1 MKILSICHSSRA
13 RSSLPHFI
21 VFFLTCYVHKMESAQ
36 FTVVGPGHPVTA
48 TLGGDIALPCR
59 LSPSISAE
67 HMEVRWFRSEIT
79 PFVHLYQHKQDEYVQ
94 QMPEYRGRTKLLKA
108 GITEGIVDLR
118 IINVRHSD
126 KGLYRCS
133 VQDGD
138 FHEES
143 VLELEVAALGSAPRI
158 SVEGHQD
165 GGIRVVCQ
173 SAGWYP
179 QPQVLWRD
187 PKGQPLSASTET
199 KSEEEGGFFQIKN
212 SIVVTENSNKNLS
225 CSMRNTHLDKERES
239 VTFYISD
246 SFFPRASP
254 WMVGWSVTLMILLS
268 FICLAWFLFR
278 VRGKHL
284 DTIRKIRTE
293 LEWRRSQCDAANVTL
308 DPDTAH
314 PQLVLSE
321 DGKRVRWEDTWQLLP
336 YTPER
341 FDIRPCVLGREGFTS
356 GRHYWEVEAGDG
368 KYWAVGVATEF
379 VSRKGEISLSPKV
392 GIWAVQRCA
401 EQFQALTAPV
411 TPLPLSPPSRIR
423 VCLDCDRWQV
433 TFIDAGAE
441 ASIFTFPMGSLPGER
456 IRPWLWVG
464 PELLSLYP

>member
-1 MKILSICHSSRA
+1 
-13 RSSLPHFI
+13 
-21 VFFLTCYVHKMESAQ
+21 
-36 FTVVGPGHPVTA
+36 
-48 TLGGDIALPCR
+48 
-59 LSPSISAE
+59 
-67 HMEVRWFRSEIT
+67 MEVRWFRSEIT

-108 GITEGIVDLR
+108 SITEGIVDLR

-225 CSMRNTHLDKERES
+225 C
-239 VTFYISD
+239 
-246 SFFPRASP
+246 
-254 WMVGWSVTLMILLS
+254 
-268 FICLAWFLFR
+268 
-278 VRGKHL
+278 
-284 DTIRKIRTE
+284 
-293 LEWRRSQCDAANVTL
+293 
-308 DPDTAH
+308 
-314 PQLVLSE
+314 
-321 DGKRVRWEDTWQLLP
+321 
-336 YTPER
+336 
-341 FDIRPCVLGREGFTS
+341 
-356 GRHYWEVEAGDG
+356 
-368 KYWAVGVATEF
+368 
-379 VSRKGEISLSPKV
+379 
-392 GIWAVQRCA
+392 
-401 EQFQALTAPV
+401 
-411 TPLPLSPPSRIR
+411 
-423 VCLDCDRWQV
+423 
-433 TFIDAGAE
+433 
-441 ASIFTFPMGSLPGER
+441 
-456 IRPWLWVG
+456 
-464 PELLSLYP
+464 